1 MSIHT
6 TLLILPSVEFVPKV
20 RCSINNFPYWVIFWY
35 WLIFRILGDIPGTI
49 SVQLFIF
56 ESPWNISHGMVFK
69 KCVFPFSNLKLYSSR
84 SRMSFLRFLLL
95 TLQPLHRHC
104 LPDGLHST
112 PPMGWSSWNTFF
124 SYNSEEKMI
133 AQVQNDHFNPNYKQ
147 IWQFSQGNAIFCIIW
162 NFTNDSFLFV
172 CDYFWSSQ
180 DWTCPKIKS

>member
-1 MSIHT
+1 MSMLFSYFALQPIILIFFGNVHT

-49 SVQLFIF
+49 SVQLFRF

-69 KCVFPFSNLKLYSSR
+69 KCVFPFSNLKFSSSR

-133 AQVQNDHFNPNYKQ
+133 AQVHNEQ
-147 IWQFSQGNAIFCIIW
+147 
-162 NFTNDSFLFV
+162 
-172 CDYFWSSQ
+172 WSSRQ
-180 DWTCPKIKS
+180 QF